1 MIQHLIKKVAKVI
14 ECKVNGKDKNIQ
26 LTENDLVFITNGS
39 CVEGT
44 IYGDQD
50 HAPQGDAKVAK
61 KLVVGIYGKILLNK
75 MLHLDILKNSVV
87 ILKKQIGNQLQLQH

>member
-1 MIQHLIKKVAKVI
+1 LFS
-14 ECKVNGKDKNIQ
+14 NIQ

-61 KLVVGIYGKILLNK
+61 SGCWDLWKKFLSRACVYA
-75 MLHLDILKNSVV
+75 LHLLYMCKN
-87 ILKKQIGNQLQLQH
+87 IF